1 MLKSMNQPFR
11 RTSVKLAVA
20 SLLGVLGVGA
30 IANFP
35 LNPSPATAHL
45 VEVSGDVGGMIHIE
59 PNDTPRAGEQS
70 LTWFAL
76 TRRGGRVIPLAS
88 CNCRVAV
95 YAQPHRSGNSPV
107 TQPSLFAVSAEGYDG
122 IPGANITF
130 PRAGSYEIVLSGRP
144 VVSGDFAPFEL
155 RFSITVAR

>member
-1 MLKSMNQPFR
+1 MNQLFR
-11 RTSVKLAVA
+11 HTSVKLAA
-20 SLLGVLGVGA
+20 AGLLGVLGVGA
-30 IANFP
+30 IVPLPLVPAN
-35 LNPSPATAHL
+35 ATAHQ

-107 TQPSLFAVSAEGYDG
+107 AQPSLFAVSAEGYEG

-130 PRAGSYEIVLSGRP
+130 PRAGSYEVVLSGRP
-144 VVSGDFAPFEL
+144 VVSGDFSPFEL
-155 RFSITVAR
+155 RFPITVAR